1 MTKTRIYD
9 PIEDWTVEG
18 RRRLVE
24 TRGDEIRAL
33 LDLAFTDFVDS
44 QGVGLSAYGFYQ
56 EDPVGEAVE
65 WTMDRFMTAEIDPS
79 RLHPGSRSFRLFTE
93 ARFWLHQK
101 VGRNGYAR
109 IQFGS
114 VGSYAQHAKDDK
126 QQGIEPESA
135 LAHEKVQAFG
145 RRLAITLRTLRHNTC
160 ADLVGFWLG
169 ATKTLRR
176 EWFGWRETGE
186 ISTEAGGLSK
196 KQRSFYGHDAMFR
209 FLCFLHELVSSN
221 ASAPAKLALRSTT
234 LSPCENSPPYRVP
247 DRAIVANFV
256 ASGVKGSRDVA
267 HLRKEGARQC
277 VRDCLALASSNDF
290 DVSNEGFS
298 VELTRRSL
306 GPTTLHALGI
316 EDDAILREQINGLSK
331 VTAESAT

>member
-1 MTKTRIYD
+1 MAKTQIYD
-9 PIEDWTVEG
+9 PIEDWSPEG

-56 EDPVGEAVE
+56 DDPVGEAVE
-65 WTMDRFMTAEIDPS
+65 WAMDRFMAAELDPS

-109 IQFGS
+109 IQSGS
-114 VGSYAQHAKDDK
+114 VGAYAQYAKDDE
-126 QQGIEPESA
+126 QQGVEPESA
-135 LAHEKVQAFG
+135 LAHEKVEAFG
-145 RRLAITLRTLRHNTC
+145 KRLAITLRTLRHNTC

-176 EWFGWRETGE
+176 EWFGWRELGE
-186 ISTEAGGLSK
+186 ISKEVSGLSK

-209 FLCFLHELVSSN
+209 FLCFLHELV
-221 ASAPAKLALRSTT
+221 PPTETHR
-234 LSPCENSPPYRVP
+234 PNSLC
-247 DRAIVANFV
+247 A
-256 ASGVKGSRDVA
+256 
-267 HLRKEGARQC
+267 
-277 VRDCLALASSNDF
+277 
-290 DVSNEGFS
+290 
-298 VELTRRSL
+298 
-306 GPTTLHALGI
+306 
-316 EDDAILREQINGLSK
+316 
-331 VTAESAT
+331 